1 MEEVTWEVLHE
12 GDKMLYGRRYMEDGT
27 PKVLYEGGRYYMEDV
42 TWEFYMKAG
51 KGYME
56 DVMLKVLYEGI
67 SYVEDVIWRMYVESV
82 I

>member
-1 MEEVTWEVLHE
+1 
-12 GDKMLYGRRYMEDGT
+12 
-27 PKVLYEGGRYYMEDV
+27 
-42 TWEFYMKAG
+42 MKAS

-67 SYVEDVIWRMYVESV
+67 SYVEDVIWRMYMEKLYKGDKTLYGRCYMEDVF